1 MPPNP
6 NPIEG
11 RYQHT
16 INAEQRNA
24 KYRQII
30 QSIVAD
36 HTDCF
41 RCRMLSF
48 CDPKCVS
55 WNQIVG
61 TLNTTGVPTPSR
73 ARRGM
78 SIRQYNLIPEDVPD
92 HLIPA
97 YRQMVEK
104 IDTGVWD
111 AIQVKRTLRIA
122 TKSIVTYL

>member
-24 KYRQII
+24 KYRKII

-36 HTDCF
+36 NTDCF

-61 TLNTTGVPTPSR
+61 TPNTKDVPTCPISLWLFVNTPH
-73 ARRGM
+73 GT
-78 SIRQYNLIPEDVPD
+78 SF
-92 HLIPA
+92 
-97 YRQMVEK
+97 K
-104 IDTGVWD
+104 
-111 AIQVKRTLRIA
+111 
-122 TKSIVTYL
+122 

>member
-24 KYRQII
+24 QFRKII

-48 CDPKCVS
+48 CEPKCVS
-55 WNQIVG
+55 WKQIVG
-61 TLNTTGVPTPSR
+61 TLNTAGVPTSPISLWLF
-73 ARRGM
+73 GNG
-78 SIRQYNLIPEDVPD
+78 S
-92 HLIPA
+92 
-97 YRQMVEK
+97 YRTSYK
-104 IDTGVWD
+104 
-111 AIQVKRTLRIA
+111 
-122 TKSIVTYL
+122 

>member
-6 NPIEG
+6 NPIDG

-16 INAEQRNA
+16 INADQRNA
-24 KYRQII
+24 QYRKII

-36 HTDCF
+36 HTECF

-61 TLNTTGVPTPSR
+61 TLNTTGVPTP
-73 ARRGM
+73 ARVRKGLQ
-78 SIRQYNLIPEDVPD
+78 IRQYKLIPPEVPD
-92 HLIPA
+92 HQISA
-97 YRQMVEK
+97 YRHELEK
-104 IDTGVWD
+104 IDTGIWESS
-111 AIQVKRTLRIA
+111 QVKRALRLQG
-122 TKSIVTYL
+122 K

>member
-6 NPIEG
+6 NPIDG

-16 INAEQRNA
+16 INADQRNA
-24 KYRQII
+24 QYRKII

-36 HTDCF
+36 HTECF

-61 TLNTTGVPTPSR
+61 TLNTTGVPTP
-73 ARRGM
+73 ARVRKGLQ
-78 SIRQYNLIPEDVPD
+78 IRQYKLIPPEVPD
-92 HLIPA
+92 HQISA
-97 YRQMVEK
+97 YRHEVAK
-104 IDTGVWD
+104 IDTGIWD
-111 AIQVKRTLRIA
+111 SIQVKRALRLQG
-122 TKSIVTYL
+122 K